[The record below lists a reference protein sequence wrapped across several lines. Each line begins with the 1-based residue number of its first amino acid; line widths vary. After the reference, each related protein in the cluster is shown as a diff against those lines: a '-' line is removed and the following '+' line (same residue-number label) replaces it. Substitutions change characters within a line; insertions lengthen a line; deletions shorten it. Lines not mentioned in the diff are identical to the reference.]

1 MKRRMVRYVGP
12 VLLLALL
19 LNITKFFEAYV
30 DRRNNGRFIIRISSL
45 RKNPLYSAITKWSR
59 SMFLGV
65 IPLGLILYFNAKVFL
80 KLHENS
86 KRHPQNKQKAD
97 NKTKTQVCMR
107 KELEN

>member
-1 MKRRMVRYVGP
+1 MFRYVGP

-19 LNITKFFEAYV
+19 MNITKFFEAYV

-65 IPLGLILYFNAKVFL
+65 IPLGLILYFNAKVFV
-80 KLHENS
+80 KLHQNN
-86 KRHPQNKQKAD
+86 KRHPRNKQNTTDK
-97 NKTKTQVCMR
+97 KTKREVSIVISS
-107 KELEN
+107 N

>member
-1 MKRRMVRYVGP
+1 MKRRMFRYVGP

-19 LNITKFFEAYV
+19 MNITKFFEAYV

-80 KLHENS
+80 KLHQNS
-86 KRHPQNKQKAD
+86 KRHPRNKQNTD
-97 NKTKTQVCMR
+97 DKTKRQVSIVISS
-107 KELEN
+107 N